1 MEQSEP
7 TVNLESPESPV
18 AENATPL
25 AEPASATATAGSRTA
40 GLLMDIDLPIRI
52 LFGSTRLRLREI
64 LALKTGSVVELDR
77 AADGPVEIL
86 VSNRIVARGQ
96 VIVVDGNYGVQVT
109 EIVKPPNPGETD
121 ATASDLIRLAQGM
134 K

>member
-1 MEQSEP
+1 VEPSEE
-7 TVNLESPESPV
+7 TVQPESLA
-18 AENATPL
+18 AESAPPSS
-25 AEPASATATAGSRTA
+25 EPASPPAVTGSRTA
-40 GLLMDIDLPIRI
+40 SLLMEIDLPIRI

-64 LALKTGSVVELDR
+64 LALKAGSVVELDR

-109 EIVKPPNPGETD
+109 EIVKPANDSEMD

>member
-1 MEQSEP
+1 MEPTKETIKPESAEAEHAPPPSEP
-7 TVNLESPESPV
+7 VNAAP
-18 AENATPL
+18 
-25 AEPASATATAGSRTA
+25 ATAGSRTA

-52 LFGSTRLRLREI
+52 LFGSTRLRLRDI

-77 AADGPVEIL
+77 PADGPVEIL

-109 EIVKPPNPGETD
+109 EIVKPSNEGD
-121 ATASDLIRLAQGM
+121 LDGTASDLLRLAQGM
-134 K
+134 R

>member
-1 MEQSEP
+1 MEPTEQTIKPESEAGSAPPPSEP
-7 TVNLESPESPV
+7 V
-18 AENATPL
+18 
-25 AEPASATATAGSRTA
+25 SAAPATAGASRTA

-52 LFGSTRLRLREI
+52 LFGSTRLRLRDI
-64 LALKTGSVVELDR
+64 LALKAGSVVELDR
-77 AADGPVEIL
+77 PADGPVEIL

-109 EIVKPPNPGETD
+109 EIVKPANDGDLD
-121 ATASDLIRLAQGM
+121 ATASDLLRLAQGM

>member
-1 MEQSEP
+1 MEPTEQTIKPESEAGSAPAQSEP
-7 TVNLESPESPV
+7 VSAAP
-18 AENATPL
+18 ATTG
-25 AEPASATATAGSRTA
+25 ASRTA

-52 LFGSTRLRLREI
+52 LFGSTRLRLRDI
-64 LALKTGSVVELDR
+64 LALKAGSVVELDR
-77 AADGPVEIL
+77 PADGPVEIL

-109 EIVKPPNPGETD
+109 EIVKPANDGDLD
-121 ATASDLIRLAQGM
+121 ATASDLLRLAQGM

>member
-7 TVNLESPESPV
+7 TVKPETPP
-18 AENATPL
+18 AENAAPPP
-25 AEPASATATAGSRTA
+25 EPAGTTAAPGSRTA
-40 GLLMDIDLPIRI
+40 SLLMDIDLPIRI

-64 LALKTGSVVELDR
+64 LALKAGSVVELDR

-109 EIVKPPNPGETD
+109 EIVKPANAGEMD

>member
-1 MEQSEP
+1 MEPTEQTIKPESEAGSAPPPSEP
-7 TVNLESPESPV
+7 VSAAP
-18 AENATPL
+18 ATTG
-25 AEPASATATAGSRTA
+25 ASRTA

-52 LFGSTRLRLREI
+52 LFGSTRLRLRDI
-64 LALKTGSVVELDR
+64 LALKAGSVVELDR
-77 AADGPVEIL
+77 PADGPVEIL

-109 EIVKPPNPGETD
+109 EIVKPANDGDLD
-121 ATASDLIRLAQGM
+121 ATASDLLRLAQGM

>member
-1 MEQSEP
+1 MEPTEQTIKPESEAGSAPLPSEP
-7 TVNLESPESPV
+7 VSAAP
-18 AENATPL
+18 ATTG
-25 AEPASATATAGSRTA
+25 ASRTA

-52 LFGSTRLRLREI
+52 LFGSTRLRLRDI
-64 LALKTGSVVELDR
+64 LALKAGSVVELDR
-77 AADGPVEIL
+77 PADGPVEIL

-109 EIVKPPNPGETD
+109 EIVKPANDGDLD
-121 ATASDLIRLAQGM
+121 ATASDLLRLAQGM

>member
-1 MEQSEP
+1 MEPTEQTIKPESEAGSAPPASEP
-7 TVNLESPESPV
+7 VSAAP
-18 AENATPL
+18 AATG
-25 AEPASATATAGSRTA
+25 ASRTA

-52 LFGSTRLRLREI
+52 LFGSTRLRLRDI
-64 LALKTGSVVELDR
+64 LALKAGSVVELDR
-77 AADGPVEIL
+77 PADGPVEIL

-109 EIVKPPNPGETD
+109 EIVKPANDGDLD
-121 ATASDLIRLAQGM
+121 ATASDLLRLAQGM

>member
-1 MEQSEP
+1 MEPTEQTIKPESEAGSAPPPSEP
-7 TVNLESPESPV
+7 VSAAP
-18 AENATPL
+18 AT
-25 AEPASATATAGSRTA
+25 TAASRTA

-52 LFGSTRLRLREI
+52 LFGSTRLRLRDI
-64 LALKTGSVVELDR
+64 LALKAGSVVELDR
-77 AADGPVEIL
+77 PADGPVEIL

-109 EIVKPPNPGETD
+109 EIVKPANDGDLD
-121 ATASDLIRLAQGM
+121 ATASDLLRLRLAQGM

>member
-1 MEQSEP
+1 MEQTEP
-7 TVNLESPESPV
+7 TVNPESP
-18 AENATPL
+18 ASENAAPPS
-25 AEPASATATAGSRTA
+25 EPGSVTAIPGSRTA
-40 GLLMDIDLPIRI
+40 SLLMDIDLPIRI

-64 LALKTGSVVELDR
+64 LALKAGSVVELDR

-109 EIVKPPNPGETD
+109 EIVKPQNADETE

>member
-1 MEQSEP
+1 MEPSEEAVSVEAGSVAP
-7 TVNLESPESPV
+7 PSAPV
-18 AENATPL
+18 SS
-25 AEPASATATAGSRTA
+25 ASAAPVGSRTA

-52 LFGSTRLRLREI
+52 LFGSTRLRLRDI
-64 LALKTGSVVELDR
+64 LALKAGSVVELDR
-77 AADGPVEIL
+77 PADGPVEIL

-109 EIVKPPNPGETD
+109 EIVKPGNEGDLD
-121 ATASDLIRLAQGM
+121 ATASDLLRLAQGM

>member
-1 MEQSEP
+1 MEP
-7 TVNLESPESPV
+7 TEETIKPES
-18 AENATPL
+18 AGGENA
-25 AEPASATATAGSRTA
+25 AAPAAPSSTAAVAPAGSRTA

-52 LFGSTRLRLREI
+52 LFGSTRLRLRDI

-77 AADGPVEIL
+77 PADGPVEIL

-109 EIVKPPNPGETD
+109 EIVKPGNDGDLEGS
-121 ATASDLIRLAQGM
+121 ASDLLRLAQGM

>member
-7 TVNLESPESPV
+7 TVKPETPP
-18 AENATPL
+18 AENAAPPP
-25 AEPASATATAGSRTA
+25 EPAGATAAPGSRTA
-40 GLLMDIDLPIRI
+40 SLLMDIDLPIRI

-64 LALKTGSVVELDR
+64 LALKAGSVVELDR

-109 EIVKPPNPGETD
+109 EIVKPANAGEMD